1 MKTLILITLLS
12 LSVLMAKSQD
22 KNSDQ
27 GKDTTKSVKHS
38 SEWDYVSIFDDT
50 NRIFHYTLCDPMP
63 AFPGG
68 RSGFQAYIRKRIDK
82 SEDYTNGSPVLIA
95 SFVIEK
101 DGSLTDVKFLRHSG
115 VQNDPLK
122 PSSSDIKLAKI
133 IKTAPKWTPGI
144 IKGKPVRV
152 AYLIPLALTDSLK
165 LRDDSLKMK
174 P

>member
-1 MKTLILITLLS
+1 
-12 LSVLMAKSQD
+12 
-22 KNSDQ
+22 
-27 GKDTTKSVKHS
+27 
-38 SEWDYVSIFDDT
+38 
-50 NRIFHYTLCDPMP
+50 MP

-82 SEDYTNGSPVLIA
+82 SEDYTNGSSVLIA

-101 DGSLTDVKFLRHSG
+101 DGSLTDVKFLRHSD

-152 AYLIPLALTDSLK
+152 AYIIPLAFTDSLK
-165 LRDDSLKMK
+165 
-174 P
+174 